1 MVLPKQFKEEYPDNI
16 RIYHYVEELVASY
29 RNYLKNLLKNNNIS
43 LAEAPFLIRIRF
55 SDNTTQN
62 DLTKLFNVSKGYT
75 AKLLRKFEDDG
86 WIVRMENPMNHRQK
100 IVKLTSD
107 GIKKTDELISFMD
120 AWENKITV
128 DLTFDELKILKKLL
142 FKIVLETENF

>member
-120 AWENKITV
+120 A
-128 DLTFDELKILKKLL
+128 
-142 FKIVLETENF
+142 

>member
-1 MVLPKQFKEEYPDNI
+1 M
-16 RIYHYVEELVASY
+16 
-29 RNYLKNLLKNNNIS
+29 
-43 LAEAPFLIRIRF
+43 
-55 SDNTTQN
+55 
-62 DLTKLFNVSKGYT
+62 SKGYT

-128 DLTFDELKILKKLL
+128 DLTSDELKILKKLL